1 MIFDADKSEDVEI
14 TFLFFLPAQSSF
26 EGYRTTPGVPS
37 TNLGGHAGSRAPAV
51 GSYNADVPRLIIN
64 ADDFGLTDGVN
75 RAIVEAH
82 GNGIVSSA
90 TLMANAAAFD
100 HAIRLASAAPRLD
113 VGCHVI
119 LVDGKPLLDGSEIP
133 SLVTRKPSGEQFH
146 ESLSAFAGRALV
158 GRIDSGQI
166 EAEIRAQ
173 IRKLQDG
180 GIAVSHVDTHKHTHM
195 LPVVYRALL
204 RAARASGIGAVRNP
218 FSPRVTVSIK
228 ALRKHPRLWKRH
240 LQVRGLRHLEADFL
254 RAVADAGM
262 ATTDG
267 CLGVVATGAL
277 DLRLFESIIE
287 SVPEGTWE
295 FVCHPGYAD
304 SDLDKV
310 KTRLRE
316 SRMEELKVLTSREA
330 KAILQRRNIEVISYR
345 TLVSGTGKA

>member
-1 MIFDADKSEDVEI
+1 
-14 TFLFFLPAQSSF
+14 
-26 EGYRTTPGVPS
+26 
-37 TNLGGHAGSRAPAV
+37 
-51 GSYNADVPRLIIN
+51 VPRLIIN
-64 ADDFGLTDGVN
+64 ADDFGLTEGVN
-75 RAIVEAH
+75 RAILEAH

-90 TLMANAAAFD
+90 TLMANAGAFNQ
-100 HAIRLASAAPRLD
+100 AVRLASGSPRLG

-119 LVDGKPLLDGSEIP
+119 LVDGEPVLDASEIP
-133 SLVTRKPSGEQFH
+133 SLVTRKPNGEPFH
-146 ESLSAFAGRALV
+146 ESLRGFASRALV
-158 GRIDSGQI
+158 GRIDPGQI

-173 IRKLQDG
+173 IRKLQAS

-195 LPVVYRALL
+195 FPVVYRALL
-204 RAARASGIGAVRNP
+204 RATRACGIGAVRNP
-218 FSPRVTVSIK
+218 FSPRVTVSIQ

-240 LQVRGLRHLEADFL
+240 LQVRGLRRLEADFL

-277 DLRLFESIIE
+277 DLPLFESIAE

-330 KAILQRRNIEVISYR
+330 KAILQRQNIEVISYR
-345 TLVSGTGKA
+345 ELVSGTCEA